1 MTPKSRPSALLHL
14 AQVKAVNPAYE
25 TVGRV
30 SVTLDDLKSFR
41 ELGSRC
47 PGHPEY
53 RWTSGVEATTGPL
66 GQGVAN
72 SVGMAIASRWL
83 AERYNRPDFEL
94 FDFDVYALMGAG
106 CMMEGISATRRRRS
120 RGTLGSP
127 SCAGSTTTT
136 TSPSKAT
143 PHSPSARTW
152 GRSSPATAGT

>member
-53 RWTSGVEATTGPL
+53 RWTSGVEATT
-66 GQGVAN
+66 
-72 SVGMAIASRWL
+72 
-83 AERYNRPDFEL
+83 
-94 FDFDVYALMGAG
+94 
-106 CMMEGISATRRRRS
+106 
-120 RGTLGSP
+120 
-127 SCAGSTTTT
+127 
-136 TSPSKAT
+136 
-143 PHSPSARTW
+143 
-152 GRSSPATAGT
+152 